1 MALPVKIC
9 GAAVIADAEVATV
22 QGKVD
27 TVDALQILVES
38 GKVGENRPGVKGIKL
53 FLFFVV
59 AIAK

>member
-9 GAAVIADAEVATV
+9 GAAVIADAEVDTV

-38 GKVGENRPGVKGIKL
+38 GKVG
-53 FLFFVV
+53 
-59 AIAK
+59 